1 MNKPPGYPGRSW
13 PAVTAAALILAC
25 LPTGYPGGRPGASQ
39 QTQPLQY
46 DVRVVNIEVPV
57 RVFDGDSFVEDLTI
71 DDFEVLENGV
81 PQRLQA
87 IYLVKK
93 SAVERREEKTPFAPK
108 TDRHFFLFFQIY
120 TWNPKMAEAVR
131 YFIASVLRPGDDLT
145 VVTSVRPYHLKKE
158 WIEKSSK
165 DEITRQLVGLVKRD
179 TLVGNAE
186 YRSLLEE
193 LGRMLTGGGFN
204 MAAGTAQPDLAAYG
218 EGTWME
224 FLASYRDVRER
235 LEKIR
240 SLDGDRLL
248 SFAEYLKKL
257 DGQKNVLLIYQ
268 KEYMPMVDRK
278 RYIGRFESGG
288 EDMLVEQNFKDL
300 FDLYKRDVKID
311 ADRIKKTFSDASIA
325 IHFMFLTG
333 APEPAPGSGEAFME
347 EHSEDIYSPFLEM
360 AKATGGVA
368 QNSSNPAF
376 MMRKAG
382 EASENYYLLYYKP
395 ENPAADGKF
404 REIEIRVKNQSYRV
418 LHRAGYFA
426 K

>member
-1 MNKPPGYPGRSW
+1 MNESPGNPGRNRL
-13 PAVTAAALILAC
+13 PALAVALFLGC
-25 LPTGYPGGRPGASQ
+25 LSPGHLTGRPGAPQQSQ
-39 QTQPLQY
+39 TLQY

-57 RVFDGDSFVEDLTI
+57 RVFDGDFFVENLTI
-71 DDFEVLENGV
+71 DDFEVYENGV
-81 PQRLQA
+81 PQKLQA
-87 IYLVKK
+87 IYLIKK

-108 TDRHFFLFFQIY
+108 TDRNFFLFFQIY
-120 TWNPKMAEAVR
+120 AYHPKIEDAVR
-131 YFIASVLRPGDDLT
+131 YFVGDILKPGDSLT
-145 VVTSVRPYHLKKE
+145 VVTSIRPYHLKKE

-165 DEITRQLVGLVKRD
+165 DEIARQLVGLVKRD
-179 TLVGNAE
+179 TLVGNTE
-186 YRSLLEE
+186 YRSILDE
-193 LGRMLTGGGFN
+193 LKRMLTGGGVD
-204 MAAGTAQPDLAAYG
+204 MTGAAQPDLAAYG
-218 EGTWME
+218 EGSWQE
-224 FLASYRDVRER
+224 FLMNYRDLRER

-240 SLDGDRLL
+240 SLDGERLL
-248 SFAEYLKKL
+248 SFADYLKKM

-278 RYIGRFESGG
+278 KYIGRFESGG
-288 EDMLVEQNFKDL
+288 EDMLIEQDFKDL

-325 IHFMFLTG
+325 IHFLFLTG
-333 APEPAPGSGEAFME
+333 APGPGPGLGEAVME

-368 QNSSNPAF
+368 ESSSNPAF

-404 REIEIRVKNQSYRV
+404 REIKIRVRNKSYRI

-426 K
+426 R

>member
-1 MNKPPGYPGRSW
+1 MIS
-13 PAVTAAALILAC
+13 AC
-25 LPTGYPGGRPGASQ
+25 LPAEHLSGRIAPLQ

-57 RVFDGDSFVEDLTI
+57 RVFDGDSFVEDLKI
-71 DDFEVLENGV
+71 EDFEVLENGI
-81 PQRLQA
+81 PQKLQA

-93 SAVERREEKTPFAPK
+93 STVDRREERTPFAPK

-120 TWNPKMAEAVR
+120 SWNPKIAEAIR
-131 YFIASVLRPGDDLT
+131 YFIASVLNPGDGLT
-145 VVTSVRPYHLKKE
+145 VVTSVKPYHLKKE

-179 TLVGNAE
+179 TLVGNTE

-193 LGRMLTGGGFN
+193 LKRMLTEGGFN
-204 MAAGTAQPDLAAYG
+204 PAVGSAQPDLAAYG
-218 EGTWME
+218 EGTWQE
-224 FLASYRDVRER
+224 FLANYRDVRER

-278 RYIGRFESGG
+278 KYIGHFESAA
-288 EDMLVEQNFKDL
+288 DIIVEQNFRDL
-300 FDLYKRDVKID
+300 FDLYKRDAKID

-333 APEPAPGSGEAFME
+333 APESASGGGEAFME

-360 AKATGGVA
+360 AKATGGVT
-368 QNSSNPAF
+368 QSSSNPAF

-382 EASENYYLLYYKP
+382 EASDNYYLLYYKP
-395 ENPAADGKF
+395 ENPTADGKF
-404 REIEIRVKNQSYRV
+404 REIEIRVKNRSYRV